1 MNYQKRTELILPEY
15 GRNIQKMVDHALT
28 LTDKTER
35 TRCINTII
43 DTMGNLFPY
52 LRDTPDFR
60 HKLWDHLAIMANYQ
74 LDIESPYPLT
84 TLAEKRNEKPNQI
97 KYKNSGIKI
106 RHYGRNT
113 EEMINVALKI
123 ENKEE
128 QRKFL
133 QTLANYMKKSYLQ
146 WNKELV
152 NDEQIINDIEKLSD
166 GKINIITQDIKIR
179 HSRDFLQKKKK

>member
-60 HKLWDHLAIMANYQ
+60 CLIDSW
-74 LDIESPYPLT
+74 P
-84 TLAEKRNEKPNQI
+84 
-97 KYKNSGIKI
+97 
-106 RHYGRNT
+106 
-113 EEMINVALKI
+113 
-123 ENKEE
+123 
-128 QRKFL
+128 
-133 QTLANYMKKSYLQ
+133 
-146 WNKELV
+146 
-152 NDEQIINDIEKLSD
+152 
-166 GKINIITQDIKIR
+166 
-179 HSRDFLQKKKK
+179 